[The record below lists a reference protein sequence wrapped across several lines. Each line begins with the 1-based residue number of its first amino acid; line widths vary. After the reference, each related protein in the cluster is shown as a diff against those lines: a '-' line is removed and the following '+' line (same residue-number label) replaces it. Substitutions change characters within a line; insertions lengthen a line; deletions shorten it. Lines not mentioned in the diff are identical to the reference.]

1 MISLSNMTPSNH
13 ISPIICYDSLKS
25 NKGNDYLKNE
35 EDLFGKSAASLMNSD
50 AIKKTICSKD
60 EKND

>member
-1 MISLSNMTPSNH
+1 MTPSNH
-13 ISPIICYDSLKS
+13 VSPIICYDSLKS

-60 EKND
+60 EKK